1 MRILVTGGMGTVG
14 RPLVKELK
22 KRGHE
27 VFVCDLAHSHQD
39 WYRRCDVSE
48 FHELVDLFDSL
59 PPIELVYHAAA
70 EFGRHNGEQYS
81 ARLWKTNVVG
91 TKHMLRLQRELDF
104 RMVFFSSSEIYGDY
118 DGVMHEDVPLRHPIR
133 LLNDYAM
140 TKWVS
145 EMMIMNETEAWGN
158 ETVRV
163 RLFNTYGPGEY
174 FTPFRS
180 VIARFC
186 YYAIQ
191 GMPYVVHRD
200 HKRSFI
206 YIDDAVNTLANIT
219 DHFEPGEVYNI
230 GSTKLYSIEE
240 LSDKILRLTGR
251 RENLAYFQDRE
262 LLTTKQKIVDT
273 DRANEDLDH
282 KITVDIDE
290 GLTRTIEWMR
300 QVYHSP
306 ESDHETRFEHC
317 NSVLQQS

>member
-1 MRILVTGGMGTVG
+1 MYILVTGGMGTVG

-22 KRGHE
+22 KRGHD
-27 VFVCDLAHSHQD
+27 VFVCDLAHRHQHRY
-39 WYRRCDVSE
+39 WRCDVSE
-48 FHELVDLFDSL
+48 FHELVDLFDHV
-59 PPIELVYHAAA
+59 PPIDLVYHAAA

-91 TKHMLRLQRELDF
+91 TKYMLRLQRELGF

-118 DGVMHEDVPLRHPIR
+118 DGVMHEDVPLRYPIR

-145 EMMIMNETEAWGN
+145 EMMIMNETEVWGS

-186 YYAIQ
+186 YHAIH
-191 GMPYVVHRD
+191 GKPYVVHRG

-219 DHFEPGEVYNI
+219 DHFKPGEVYNI

-251 RENLAYFQDRE
+251 RENLAYFRDQE
-262 LLTTKQKIVDT
+262 LLTIKQKIVNT

-282 KITVDIDE
+282 KITIDIDE

-300 QVYHSP
+300 HVY
-306 ESDHETRFEHC
+306 HETRFEHC
-317 NSVLQQS
+317 DSVLQQS

>member
-22 KRGHE
+22 IRGHE
-27 VFVCDLAHSHQD
+27 VFACDLAHSYQD
-39 WYRRCDVSE
+39 WYRRCDISE
-48 FHELVDLFDSL
+48 FHELIDLFDNL

-70 EFGRHNGEQYS
+70 EFGRHNGERYS

-91 TKHMLRLQRELDF
+91 TKHMLRLQRELGF

-118 DGVMHEDVPLRHPIR
+118 DGVMHEDVPVKYPIR

-158 ETVRV
+158 EIVRV

-186 YYAIQ
+186 YYAIH
-191 GMPYVVHRD
+191 GRPYVVYRN

-219 DHFEPGEVYNI
+219 DHFKPGEVYNI

-251 RENLAYFQDRE
+251 HENLAHFQNQE

-273 DRANEDLDH
+273 VRASEDLDH

-300 QVYHSP
+300 QVYH
-306 ESDHETRFEHC
+306 EA
-317 NSVLQQS
+317 